1 VSAAKK
7 INVQQ
12 SMSIR
17 GLGAADTLAAD
28 EAVAGMP
35 LRVRCGLGGRYK
47 LEGLL
52 GTGGGGSVYKAHDTL
67 LDERVAIKVM
77 HEEAASAQRSIKNF
91 AKEVRLSR
99 RIIHRNVARTF
110 DLGEEAGVKFL
121 TMECIDGKP
130 LHCMLRAGA
139 LPPLPHVI
147 SVGIEICKGLS
158 AVHAASVI
166 HCDLKP
172 ANIMLSCDGRVVI
185 TDFGVAREV
194 AAAESTP
201 SEEGASSG
209 TPEYMAPEQ
218 IEQSPTLDGRVDI
231 YALGVILYELL
242 TGTLPFVGK
251 TRFLTAVARLMK
263 APPNPRQVRPSLPQE
278 LAQIVLRCLSRNR
291 EDRYASAEELGRA
304 LRALLEPRRPAA
316 RVAEPAPE
324 PA

>member
-7 INVQQ
+7 IDVQQ
-12 SMSIR
+12 PMSTH
-17 GLGAADTLAAD
+17 GLGVADTLAAD

-35 LRVRCGLGGRYK
+35 LRVRCRLGGRYK
-47 LEGLL
+47 IEGLL
-52 GTGGGGSVYKAHDTL
+52 GTGGGGSVYQAHDTL

-77 HEEAASAQRSIKNF
+77 HPEAANAHRALKSF

-99 RIIHRNVARTF
+99 RIVHRNVARTF

-121 TMECIDGKP
+121 TMQLIDGKP
-130 LHCMLRAGA
+130 LHCMLRAGGS
-139 LPPLPHVI
+139 LPPLQHVI
-147 SVGIEICKGLS
+147 SVGIEVCKGLS
-158 AVHAASVI
+158 AVHAAGVI

-172 ANIMLSCDGRVVI
+172 ANIMLSRDGRVVI

-194 AAAESTP
+194 CAAESAP
-201 SEEGASSG
+201 GEERTSSG

-291 EDRYASAEELGRA
+291 EDRYASAEDLGRA
-304 LRALLEPRRPAA
+304 LRALLQPH
-316 RVAEPAPE
+316 
-324 PA
+324 